1 MKESFGK
8 NYLKKSII
16 LGKKIYNKYMGF
28 FMKDG
33 FINENS

>member
-8 NYLKKSII
+8 KLPKKTII

-28 FMKDG
+28 FMKG
-33 FINENS
+33 WVYK